1 VSIAGCATSRGMHAI
16 LGRSATFET
25 EMPGEDPPRESGYG
39 RSGAVA
45 DPDRI
50 ELWST
55 PLLDRDGS
63 AAGWLGVSGL

>member
-1 VSIAGCATSRGMHAI
+1 MHAI
-16 LGRSATFET
+16 LGRGATFET
-25 EMPGEDPPRESGYG
+25 ETSSEDPPRESGYG
-39 RSGAVA
+39 RSRAVA

-63 AAGWLGVSGL
+63 SAG